1 MILSRGTRLFL
12 WAVAA
17 LILFLI
23 YLPLVVVVIGS
34 FNPARNFSW
43 PPQGFSLTWWSA
55 AFHNDG
61 LRLAIWTSL
70 RVAFCAVTVSLFL
83 GTMLSFAVARYRW
96 FGRDSVTF
104 LVVLPITLP
113 GIVTGVAL
121 QNAFL
126 NYSVLGIS
134 LGFWTVV
141 IGHATFTI
149 VVVFNN
155 VVARLRRT
163 ATSFEDASMDLG
175 AHTFRTFWHV
185 TLPSVRSALA
195 AGALLAFG
203 LSFDE
208 IIVTQF
214 TAGPGV
220 TTLPIWIYNNFT
232 RPNQAQIVNVVAAVL
247 ILISIIPVYAT
258 QRLAGED
265 SGTGRRR
272 TRRRDA
278 AGDGAGD
285 LAFTAAT
292 APAAEYP
299 QA

>member
-1 MILSRGTRLFL
+1 MILSRGTRVFL

-17 LILFLI
+17 VILFLI

-34 FNPARNFSW
+34 FNPAKTFGW
-43 PPQGFSLTWWSA
+43 PPEGFSLTWWSA
-55 AFHNDG
+55 ALHNDG
-61 LRLAIWTSL
+61 LRQAIWTSL
-70 RVAFCAVTVSLFL
+70 QVAFFAVTVSLLL

-96 FGRDSVTF
+96 FGRETVSF
-104 LVVLPITLP
+104 LIVLPITLP

-163 ATSFEDASMDLG
+163 ATSYEDASMDLG
-175 AHTFRTFWHV
+175 AHTFQTFWHV

-214 TAGPGV
+214 TAGPAV

-247 ILISIIPVYAT
+247 ILVSILPVYAT

-265 SGTGRRR
+265 SGTRRRRGRRR
-272 TRRRDA
+272 DQ
-278 AGDGAGD
+278 GEGD

>member
-1 MILSRGTRLFL
+1 VVLSRGTKIFL

-17 LILFLI
+17 LILFCV

-34 FNPARNFSW
+34 FNPARTFGW
-43 PPQGFSLTWWSA
+43 PPQGFSLTWWRA
-55 AFHNDG
+55 AIDNVS
-61 LRLAIWTSL
+61 LRHAVLTSL
-70 RVAFCAVTVSLFL
+70 QVAFFAVLISLVL

-96 FGRDSVTF
+96 FGREAISF

-126 NYSVLGIS
+126 KYSVLGLS

-163 ATSFEDASMDLG
+163 TTSFEDASMDLG

-185 TLPSVRSALA
+185 TLPSVRGALF

-214 TAGPGV
+214 TAGPAV
-220 TTLPIWIYNNFT
+220 QTLPIWIYNNFT
-232 RPNQAQIVNVVAAVL
+232 RPNQAQIVNVVAAAL
-247 ILISIIPVYAT
+247 ILISIVPVYVT
-258 QRLAGED
+258 QRLAGDD
-265 SGTGRRR
+265 SGPRSGRR
-272 TRRRDA
+272 RRRDA
-278 AGDGAGD
+278 GGREDVA
-285 LAFTAAT
+285 LTAAT

>member
-1 MILSRGTRLFL
+1 MILSRGARIFL
-12 WAVAA
+12 WAVAGVV
-17 LILFLI
+17 LFLI
-23 YLPLVVVVIGS
+23 YLPLVIVVIGS
-34 FNPARNFSW
+34 FNPARTFGW

-55 AFHNDG
+55 AVHNDG
-61 LRLAIWTSL
+61 LRSAVITSL
-70 RVAFCAVTVSLFL
+70 QVAFFAVLISLVL

-96 FGRDSVTF
+96 FGRDTVSF

-175 AHTFRTFWHV
+175 AHTFQTFWHV

-214 TAGPGV
+214 TAGPAV
-220 TTLPIWIYNNFT
+220 TTLPIWIYDNFT
-232 RPNQAQIVNVVAAVL
+232 RPNQAQIVNVVAALL
-247 ILISIIPVYAT
+247 ILFSIIPVYAT

-265 SGTGRRR
+265 SGGRRR
-272 TRRRDA
+272 RTKHR
-278 AGDGAGD
+278 DGADETD
-285 LAFTAAT
+285 LAYTAAT